1 MAIFLTLSP
10 AARAFL
16 WQREGQNVSGSQH
29 ASWRVTEPSA
39 KVHELFCPKVARIAV
54 DGSVGLHDVEDSLR
68 CSKSYRMAA
77 PLELRLYSFL
87 HASTLFGAE
96 CQVPF
101 HYFCR
106 KFTALR
112 AMFFLE
118 ITCRICPQ
126 AHLFACKKNKAQRR
140 YPIIS
145 NI

>member
-39 KVHELFCPKVARIAV
+39 KGHELFCPKEARIAV
-54 DGSVGLHDVEDSLR
+54 DASVGLHDVEDSSR

-77 PLELRLYSFL
+77 PLELRLHFFL

-106 KFTALR
+106 KFTARGPCFSLKLLVVSAPKR
-112 AMFFLE
+112 
-118 ITCRICPQ
+118 TCSHAKRTKRSGAI
-126 AHLFACKKNKAQRR
+126 L
-140 YPIIS
+140 
-145 NI
+145 